1 MPDIPLTD
9 PDREH
14 SQEGIVSEPN
24 GAGRHADHRFLDEA
38 GDTTF
43 FGKGKQLIVGN
54 EGVSHAFTIGM
65 VKINR
70 PLVEVR
76 NEVAVLQ
83 RSVEHDAYLNV
94 IPSVRKRIE
103 RGGFFFHAC
112 DDTPEVRQLLFR
124 YIKTLDCSFEAV
136 VARKIPEIFTRKHN
150 HQETEFYADVLS
162 HLIKN
167 KLKMGGK
174 LVLNISSRANSTN
187 NRNLQAAL
195 EKATGRAVKI
205 NAPDILTTQVVFNVQ
220 NHRSEP
226 LLNVA
231 DYLCWSVQRV
241 FERGETRH
249 YDFLG
254 ARIRLVV
261 DLFDQAGYEGS
272 RNYYRGN
279 RRLTPENRLSPPS
292 SLEGY
297 PSTT

>member
-1 MPDIPLTD
+1 MTEDETKGEPS
-9 PDREH
+9 E
-14 SQEGIVSEPN
+14 IV
-24 GAGRHADHRFLDEA
+24 AGRTDHRFLDEA

-43 FGKGKQLIVGN
+43 FGRGKKLIIGQK
-54 EGVSHAFTIGM
+54 GVSLAFTIGM

-70 PLVEVR
+70 PLAEVR
-76 NEVAVLQ
+76 EEVIALQ
-83 RSVEHDAYLNV
+83 RSVEKDDYLNV
-94 IPSVRKRIE
+94 IPSVRKRVRE
-103 RGGFFFHAC
+103 GGFFFHAS
-112 DDTPEVRQLLFR
+112 DDTPEVRQVLFR
-124 YIKTLDCSFEAV
+124 YLKALDCSLEAV
-136 VARKIPEIFTRKHN
+136 VARKIPEVFARKHN

-167 KLKMGGK
+167 KLHMGGR
-174 LVLNISSRANSTN
+174 LVLNISVRANSTS

-195 EKATGRAVKI
+195 EKATGRAAKKR
-205 NAPDILTTQVVFNVQ
+205 AAGDLRTQVVFNVQ
-220 NHRSEP
+220 NHRTEP

-254 ARIRLVV
+254 DRIKLVL
-261 DLFDQAGYEGS
+261 DLYDQAGYEGS
-272 RNYYRGN
+272 KNYYRGK
-279 RRLTPENRLSPPS
+279 RRLTAENRLGPPS

>member
-1 MPDIPLTD
+1 MPDPSMTGFGD
-9 PDREH
+9 GQARP
-14 SQEGIVSEPN
+14 SEGALPEPVDTKR
-24 GAGRHADHRFLDEA
+24 GTDHRFLDEA

-43 FGKGKQLIVGN
+43 FGKGKQLIVGR
-54 EGVSHAFTIGM
+54 EGVSLAFTMGM

-70 PLVEVR
+70 PLPDVRAEVSALR
-76 NEVAVLQ
+76 
-83 RSVEHDAYLNV
+83 RSVEQDEYLNV
-94 IPSVRKRIE
+94 IPSVRKRME

-124 YIKTLDCSFEAV
+124 YIKTLDCSLEAV
-136 VARKIPEIFTRKHN
+136 MARKIPEIFTRKHN
-150 HQETEFYADVLS
+150 HHESEFYADVLS

-167 KLKMGGK
+167 KLQMGGK

-187 NRNLQAAL
+187 NRNLQSAL
-195 EKATGRAVKI
+195 GKATGRAVKKH
-205 NAPDILTTQVVFNVQ
+205 APDIITTQVVFNVQ
-220 NHRSEP
+220 NHRAEP

-254 ARIRLVV
+254 DRIRLVV
-261 DLFDQAGYEGS
+261 DLFDQTGYEGS

-292 SLEGY
+292 S
-297 PSTT
+297 